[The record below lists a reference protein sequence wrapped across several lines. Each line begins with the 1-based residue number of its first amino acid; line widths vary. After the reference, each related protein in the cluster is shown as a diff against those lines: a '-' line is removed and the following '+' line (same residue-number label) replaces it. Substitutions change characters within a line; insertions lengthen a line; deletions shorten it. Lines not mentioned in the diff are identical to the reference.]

1 MVEEDQG
8 EKGEGPNLEAKEEG
22 EGEGGTVYKEVIEVY
37 HMVLV
42 LREGRGGERRGERET
57 KKKE

>member
-22 EGEGGTVYKEVIEVY
+22 EGEGGTVYKEMVEVY
-37 HMVLV
+37 H
-42 LREGRGGERRGERET
+42 RGEGRGRERN
-57 KKKE
+57 KKKSDVDI